1 MATPAP
7 MANEV
12 NAASTPLDIPANNS
26 PAIKSRIA
34 LQINIPG
41 TSGITLEMV
50 MIF

>member
-1 MATPAP
+1 

-12 NAASTPLDIPANNS
+12 NAASTPLDIPAINS